1 MKLRLP
7 VLALVLATMTL
18 GASAQ
23 IGLYLNPIVTRVSN
37 SQPDTGPFAFLG
49 QNQTSQI
56 FGGIVIGGYYEAY
69 HAPKFDLS
77 VDLRDAIEH
86 GNDASLNSFLFGGRI
101 SAKPMKYSLKPY
113 AQISFGEGRTK
124 SPLNPISANKFVYDI
139 YGGVDR
145 PLNKH
150 VDWRV
155 IEIGYGSLTTISS
168 GLYDGQSSTFPAAK
182 LINFSTGLVFR
193 IP

>member
-7 VLALVLATMTL
+7 VLALALATITL

-23 IGLYLNPIVTRVSN
+23 VGLYLNPIVTRVSN
-37 SQPDTGPFAFLG
+37 SQADTGPFAFLG

-86 GNDASLNSFLFGGRI
+86 GNDASLNSFLIGGRI
-101 SAKPMKYSLKPY
+101 SAKPMKYALKPY
-113 AQISFGEGRTK
+113 AQISFGDGRTK
-124 SPLNPISANKFVYDI
+124 SPLSPISASKLVYDI

-145 PLNKH
+145 PLSKH

-168 GLYDGQSSTFPAAK
+168 DLYSGPTKIPAAK
-182 LINFSTGLVFR
+182 LLNFSTGLVFR

>member
-7 VLALVLATMTL
+7 VLALALATITL

-23 IGLYLNPIVTRVSN
+23 VGLYLNPIVTRVSN
-37 SQPDTGPFAFLG
+37 SQADTGPFAFLG
-49 QNQTSQI
+49 QNKTSQI
-56 FGGIVIGGYYEAY
+56 FGGVVIGGYYEAY

-77 VDLRDAIEH
+77 IDLRDAIEH
-86 GNDASLNSFLFGGRI
+86 GNDASMNNFLFGGRI
-101 SAKPMKYSLKPY
+101 SAKPIKYALKPY
-113 AQISFGEGRTK
+113 GQISLGEGRTK
-124 SPLNPISANKFVYDI
+124 SPLNPISASKFTYDI

-145 PLNKH
+145 PINKH

-155 IEIGYGSLTTISS
+155 IEIGYGSLTTIGSALYS
-168 GLYDGQSSTFPAAK
+168 GGAEAPHAAT
-182 LINFSTGLVFR
+182 LLNFSTGLVFR